1 VASLF
6 LYGFIALIAIG
17 ALYGLAVVLL
27 PPGEQIA
34 PPAPDVKPWAI
45 ADHSLSSQDVVA
57 VRLPVALRGYRFAET
72 DALLDRLT
80 EEIRMRDE
88 EIAELRG
95 ETPATESPSYES
107 PSYESPSY
115 ESPSYG
121 QPSTDYQPS
130 ADYQAAPDSHAPADY
145 QATPDSHAAADYQP
159 PTYAQPGFE
168 PPPVYQP
175 DYDPSAVREQ

>member
-6 LYGFIALIAIG
+6 LYGFIALIAVG
-17 ALYGLAVVLL
+17 ALFGLAVVLL

-45 ADHSLSSQDVVA
+45 ADHSLTSQDVVD

-88 EIAELRG
+88 ELAELRG
-95 ETPATESPSYES
+95 ETPVHQPSSDKPSSEQPSYE
-107 PSYESPSY
+107 
-115 ESPSYG
+115 
-121 QPSTDYQPS
+121 QP
-130 ADYQAAPDSHAPADY
+130 AAY
-145 QATPDSHAAADYQP
+145 V
-159 PTYAQPGFE
+159 
-168 PPPVYQP
+168 PPPAYDPPAPYSPPPAYQP

>member
-1 VASLF
+1 MASLF

-17 ALYGLAVVLL
+17 ALFGLAVVLL

-45 ADHSLSSQDVVA
+45 ADHSLTSQDVVE

-80 EEIRMRDE
+80 EEIRLRDE

-95 ETPATESPSYES
+95 ETPATE
-107 PSYESPSY
+107 
-115 ESPSYG
+115 
-121 QPSTDYQPS
+121 
-130 ADYQAAPDSHAPADY
+130 
-145 QATPDSHAAADYQP
+145 
-159 PTYAQPGFE
+159 
-168 PPPVYQP
+168 PPPAYQP